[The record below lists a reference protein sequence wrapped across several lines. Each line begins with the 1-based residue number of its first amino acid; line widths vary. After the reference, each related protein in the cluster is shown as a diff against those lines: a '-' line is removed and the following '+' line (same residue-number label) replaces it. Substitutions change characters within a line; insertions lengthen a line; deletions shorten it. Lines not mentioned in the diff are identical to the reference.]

1 MGHHSTFEGVVELSR
16 DEGTGIPVG
25 EFYEILRQSERS
37 MGKEMKELTKEL
49 QTTTEGFKK
58 YNGLKPMINATNTAV
73 QQLTES
79 VAALTTQVDAL
90 QQVQSNC
97 QSRME
102 ANYTMSDR
110 IRNWGGWIVALVSV
124 TLNIILAVRLF
135 LRG

>member
-1 MGHHSTFEGVVELSR
+1 MGYHSTFEGVVELSR

-58 YNGLKPMINATNTAV
+58 YNGLKPMIDATNTSV
-73 QQLTES
+73 HDLTKS
-79 VAALTTQVDAL
+79 VATLADQVNSL
-90 QQVQSNC
+90 QEVQRSC
-97 QSRME
+97 QSRMG
-102 ANYTMSDR
+102 ANYAMSDR
-110 IRNWGGWIVALVSV
+110 IRNWGGWSIALISLL
-124 TLNIILAVRLF
+124 LNLILAARLF